1 MSKSF
6 TRNDYVTR
14 KDMFISDSMTRTNWD
29 SQKRSISTT
38 YMMFSILT
46 KTTDDWTKSRNSS
59 GYTRSQW
66 NSIGIGEVKS
76 KARIYGYRC
85 SAWNEFYDYINKL
98 M

>member
-1 MSKSF
+1 MKIITRSTAEPMSKSF

-46 KTTDDWTKSRNSS
+46 KTTNWLSTH
-59 GYTRSQW
+59 
-66 NSIGIGEVKS
+66 S
-76 KARIYGYRC
+76 K
-85 SAWNEFYDYINKL
+85 
-98 M
+98 